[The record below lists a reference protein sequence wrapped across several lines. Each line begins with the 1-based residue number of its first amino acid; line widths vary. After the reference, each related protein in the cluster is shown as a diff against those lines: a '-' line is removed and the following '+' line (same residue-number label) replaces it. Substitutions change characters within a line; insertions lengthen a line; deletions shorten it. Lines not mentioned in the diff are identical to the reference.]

1 MVDIADLDEKEAVPE
16 DFQEVAEILPEFVRD
31 RVAAAKN
38 DLKALKGINESQRS
52 RIEACVYNL
61 YLAKGWK
68 DWHPVNEWGIDNS
81 GFFHLYSMRTFMGA
95 RLHAVDPITRGLPKS
110 NHSLADRSRYS
121 QNGGKGRGELSINF
135 LGYPDLSDVHLTIAC
150 DYLFP
155 ANGFLRAYKP
165 MSPGKYGQK
174 GISAYSFP
182 ILNGDDGNARYGW
195 TPGFDPTPE
204 TDVDLLEGLII
215 EENMKIK

>member
-1 MVDIADLDEKEAVPE
+1 M
-16 DFQEVAEILPEFVRD
+16 
-31 RVAAAKN
+31 
-38 DLKALKGINESQRS
+38 
-52 RIEACVYNL
+52 
-61 YLAKGWK
+61 
-68 DWHPVNEWGIDNS
+68 
-81 GFFHLYSMRTFMGA
+81 
-95 RLHAVDPITRGLPKS
+95 
-110 NHSLADRSRYS
+110 
-121 QNGGKGRGELSINF
+121 
-135 LGYPDLSDVHLTIAC
+135 HLTIAC